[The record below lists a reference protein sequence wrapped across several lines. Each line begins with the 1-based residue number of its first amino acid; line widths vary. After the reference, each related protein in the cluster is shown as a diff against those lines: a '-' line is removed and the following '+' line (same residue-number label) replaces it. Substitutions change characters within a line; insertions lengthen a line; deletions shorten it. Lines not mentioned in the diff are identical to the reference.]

1 MQRVKSKLTAPDDWA
16 NDLRALLV
24 QKEIRPPGDGW
35 LNSMELAE
43 KLKLSQNQARR
54 ILRDGFQAGLLEK
67 FKGTKNDGRRAYC
80 KVWYRKKN
88 QTQVVDC

>member
-1 MQRVKSKLTAPDDWA
+1 
-16 NDLRALLV
+16 
-24 QKEIRPPGDGW
+24 
-35 LNSMELAE
+35 MELAE

-67 FKGTKNDGRRAYC
+67 FKGTKNEGGRAYC

-88 QTQVVDC
+88 QT

>member
-1 MQRVKSKLTAPDDWA
+1 MQRAKSKPTAADDWA

-24 QKEIRPPGDGW
+24 QKEIRPPGEGW

-43 KLKLSQNQARR
+43 KLKLSQNQART
-54 ILRDGFQAGLLEK
+54 ILREGFQAGLLEK
-67 FKGTKNDGRRAYC
+67 FKGTKNEGGRAYC

-88 QTQVVDC
+88 QT